1 VDGGNL
7 FMSITKLLL
16 LVLGAFLLIAGVMR
30 LIGASF
36 GIDLILPLLLI
47 VVGFLLISGRGIS
60 L

>member
-1 VDGGNL
+1 MDGGDL